1 MNARIKPQIIE
12 QDGKPAF
19 VVIPYLDWVS
29 INKQAVTDELIPHS
43 IISRIVK
50 EQITPL
56 KAWREHLGHTQAD
69 LAAKLNITQSAY
81 AQIEASRRPQKATK
95 RKIADALGISLEQ
108 LDI

>member
-1 MNARIKPQIIE
+1 MGNKYRNDTEYLLSSKANAERLESAIAQ
-12 QDGKPAF
+12 
-19 VVIPYLDWVS
+19 
-29 INKQAVTDELIPHS
+29 NKAKNLIPHS
-43 IISRIVK
+43 ITSRIVN

-69 LAAKLNITQSAY
+69 IAAKLDITQSAY
-81 AQIEASRRPQKATK
+81 AQIEASKRPQKANK

>member
-1 MNARIKPQIIE
+1 MGNKYRNDTEYLLSSKANAESLERAIA
-12 QDGKPAF
+12 QDK
-19 VVIPYLDWVS
+19 V
-29 INKQAVTDELIPHS
+29 KTLIPHS
-43 IISRIVK
+43 IISRIVN

-69 LAAKLNITQSAY
+69 IAAKLNITQFAY
-81 AQIEASRRPQKATK
+81 AQIEASKRPQKANK